1 MFLISVSTLFQADI
15 EEAKT
20 QENAKLQNALQEM
33 QVQFQETKEML
44 IKERENAKKADEKVP
59 IIQEVPAID
68 HEMMN
73 KLTAENE
80 KLKVKFLKA
89 LYVYV
94 AFG

>member
-1 MFLISVSTLFQADI
+1 MFLIGVSTLFQADI

-20 QENAKLQNALQEM
+20 QENAKLQNALQDM

-89 LYVYV
+89 QYVYV

>member
-1 MFLISVSTLFQADI
+1 MFLIGVSTLFQADI

>member
-1 MFLISVSTLFQADI
+1 MFLIGVSTLFQADI

-89 LYVYV
+89 
-94 AFG
+94 

>member
-1 MFLISVSTLFQADI
+1 MFLIGVSTLFQADI

-20 QENAKLQNALQEM
+20 QENAKLQNALQDM

>member
-1 MFLISVSTLFQADI
+1 MFLIGVSTLFQADI

-20 QENAKLQNALQEM
+20 QENAKLQNALQDM

-89 LYVYV
+89 
-94 AFG
+94 